1 MTQQEPNPV
10 QHAQAIYSLSAQ
22 IAALLGEAL
31 RRDFTFSGTAL
42 GQSEVVDQ
50 ALDGQMQYGLLACAL
65 DKIEINQA
73 TSPGYW
79 AKLHQ
84 ELKRL
89 IAREAH
95 ASATEIL
102 RPLTAVVSDQEMAAI
117 AEAIYNPLGPYEE
130 CNLARLQE
138 GLNGTPFEVLAARV
152 VKSFFAKGEEPSAIA
167 DRVINLTLE
176 GSRTLFLKGGLA

>member
-1 MTQQEPNPV
+1 MTQTEPNPT

-95 ASATEIL
+95 ASAAEIL

-117 AEAIYNPLGPYEE
+117 SEAIYNPLGPYEE
-130 CNLARLQE
+130 CSLARLQE

-167 DRVINLTLE
+167 DRVINLALE
-176 GSRTLFLKGGLA
+176 GSHTLFLKGGLA

>member
-1 MTQQEPNPV
+1 MTQAEPNPV
-10 QHAQAIYSLSAQ
+10 QHAQAIYDLSAQ

-42 GQSEVVDQ
+42 GHGEVTDQ

-65 DKIEINQA
+65 DKIQINEA

-89 IAREAH
+89 ISREAH
-95 ASATEIL
+95 ASAAEIL
-102 RPLTAVVSDQEMAAI
+102 RPLASVISDQEMAAI
-117 AEAIYNPLGPYEE
+117 SEAIYNPLGPYQEAS
-130 CNLARLQE
+130 LARLEE
-138 GLNGTPFEVLAARV
+138 GLAGTPFEVLAARV
-152 VKSFFAKGEEPSAIA
+152 VKSFYVKGDASAVA

>member
-1 MTQQEPNPV
+1 MTQTEPNPT
-10 QHAQAIYSLSAQ
+10 QHAQAIYNLSAQ

-42 GQSEVVDQ
+42 GHGEVTDQ
-50 ALDGQMQYGLLACAL
+50 ALDGQLQYGLLACAL

-89 IAREAH
+89 VAREAH
-95 ASATEIL
+95 ASAVELL
-102 RPLTAVVSDQEMAAI
+102 RPLAPVVSDQEMAAI
-117 AEAIYNPLGPYEE
+117 SEAIYNPMGPYEQAS
-130 CNLARLQE
+130 LARLEE
-138 GLNGTPFEVLAARV
+138 GLAGTPFEVLATRV
-152 VKSFFAKGEEPSAIA
+152 VKSFYAKGDQSAVA
-167 DRVINLTLE
+167 DRVINLALE

>member
-1 MTQQEPNPV
+1 MSQAEPNPA
-10 QHAQAIYSLSAQ
+10 QHAQALYNLSAQ

-65 DKIEINQA
+65 DKIEINEA
-73 TSPGYW
+73 TAPGYW

-89 IAREAH
+89 VAREAH
-95 ASATEIL
+95 ASAVEIL
-102 RPLTAVVSDQEMAAI
+102 RPLAAVVSDQEMAAI
-117 AEAIYNPLGPYEE
+117 SEAIYNPWAPMRKAAWPV
-130 CNLARLQE
+130 CRRAWPARLSRCWPR
-138 GLNGTPFEVLAARV
+138 GWSRASSPRVRTPR
-152 VKSFFAKGEEPSAIA
+152 PSP
-167 DRVINLTLE
+167 T
-176 GSRTLFLKGGLA
+176 G